1 VAEQPD
7 DRGLAGGPV
16 LTAGT
21 RRALTAP
28 RSAAVAGIAFALLLS
43 TSLVL
48 IRLSVPT
55 DFADLEISRLTG
67 ANRSRVLI
75 ALTLVPFAGIAFLWF
90 IGVVRDRIGDAEDRF
105 IATVF
110 LGSGLLFL
118 AMLFA
123 STAVAGALV
132 VGAGSTETTPDAE
145 VWRFGAHISST
156 ILNVYAMRMAGVFMI
171 STATITLRT
180 AVMPRWLAFLGYLL
194 AVCLLF
200 GVSSLRWAELLFP
213 TWVLV
218 VSVHLLMVV
227 RRVPQS
233 PREQPPAARRTG

>member
-16 LTAGT
+16 LTAST

-28 RSAAVAGIAFALLLS
+28 RSAAVAGIVFALLLG
-43 TSLVL
+43 TGLVL

-55 DFADLEISRLTG
+55 DFADLESSQLTG
-67 ANRSRVLI
+67 ATRARILV

-90 IGVVRDRIGDAEDRF
+90 VGVVRDRIGEAEDRF

-132 VGAGSTETTPDAE
+132 VSTGSGQATLDPQ
-145 VWRFGAHISST
+145 VWALGAHTSST

-171 STATITLRT
+171 STATISLRT

-213 TWVLV
+213 TWVLI

-227 RRVPQS
+227 RRAPRP

>member
-1 VAEQPD
+1 M
-7 DRGLAGGPV
+7 
-16 LTAGT
+16 
-21 RRALTAP
+21 
-28 RSAAVAGIAFALLLS
+28 AGIVFAVLLGA
-43 TSLVL
+43 SLVL

-55 DFADLEISRLTG
+55 DFADLKISQLTG
-67 ANRSRVLI
+67 ANRSRVLV
-75 ALTLVPFAGIAFLWF
+75 ALTLVPFAGMAFLWF

-118 AMLFA
+118 AMLFV

-132 VGAGSTETTPDAE
+132 VSAGPGGTTAE
-145 VWRFGAHISST
+145 VWALGAHVSST
-156 ILNVYAMRMAGVFMI
+156 ILNVYAMRMAGMFMI
-171 STATITLRT
+171 STAAISLRT

-213 TWVLV
+213 VWVLV
-218 VSVHLLMVV
+218 VSLHLLVV
-227 RRVPQS
+227 TRRS
-233 PREQPPAARRTG
+233 PPPLGARPPTAPRPG

>member
-1 VAEQPD
+1 
-7 DRGLAGGPV
+7 
-16 LTAGT
+16 
-21 RRALTAP
+21 
-28 RSAAVAGIAFALLLS
+28 
-43 TSLVL
+43 LVL

-55 DFADLEISRLTG
+55 DLADLEISDVAG
-67 ANRSRVLI
+67 ANRGRILV

-90 IGVVRDRIGDAEDRF
+90 VGVVRDRIGDAEDRF

-118 AMLFA
+118 AMLFVA
-123 STAVAGALV
+123 TAVAGALV
-132 VGAGSTETTPDAE
+132 VSIGSGGATPDAE
-145 VWRFGAHISST
+145 VWALGAHTSST

-194 AVCLLF
+194 ALFLLL

-213 TWVLV
+213 TWVFV
-218 VSVHLLMVV
+218 VSVYLLLAVG
-227 RRVPQS
+227 RAPQS
-233 PREQPPAARRTG
+233 PREPPPTVPRPD

>member
-1 VAEQPD
+1 MTDEAD
-7 DRGLAGGPV
+7 DTGLAEGPV
-16 LTAGT
+16 LSAST
-21 RRALTAP
+21 RRTLTAP
-28 RSAAVAGIAFALLLS
+28 RAAAVAGIVFAVLLGA
-43 TSLVL
+43 SLVL

-67 ANRSRVLI
+67 SNRGRILV

-90 IGVVRDRIGDAEDRF
+90 IGVVRDRIGDAEGRF

-118 AMLFA
+118 AMLFV

-132 VGAGSTETTPDAE
+132 VSAGSGGATADAE
-145 VWRFGAHISST
+145 VWRFGAHASST

-200 GVSSLRWAELLFP
+200 GVSSLPWAELLFP

-218 VSVHLLMVV
+218 VSIHLLLAM
-227 RRVPQS
+227 
-233 PREQPPAARRTG
+233 RRTDESAAQP

>member
-1 VAEQPD
+1 VTDQAD
-7 DRGLAGGPV
+7 DAGLSEGPV
-16 LTAGT
+16 LSRGA

-28 RSAAVAGIAFALLLS
+28 RAAAVAGIVFAVLLGA
-43 TSLVL
+43 SLVL

-55 DFADLEISRLTG
+55 DLADLAISQLTG
-67 ANRSRVLI
+67 ENRTRILV

-90 IGVVRDRIGDAEDRF
+90 VGVVRDRVGDAEDRF

-118 AMLFA
+118 AMLFV

-132 VGAGSTETTPDAE
+132 VSAGSGKATPDAQ
-145 VWRFGAHISST
+145 VWALGAHVSST

-171 STATITLRT
+171 STATISLRT

-194 AVCLLF
+194 AVVLLV

-213 TWVLV
+213 TWVFV
-218 VSVHLLMVV
+218 VSVYLLLAV
-227 RRVPQS
+227 RRAEGS
-233 PREQPPAARRTG
+233 AARR

>member
-1 VAEQPD
+1 
-7 DRGLAGGPV
+7 
-16 LTAGT
+16 
-21 RRALTAP
+21 
-28 RSAAVAGIAFALLLS
+28 VAGIAFALLLS

-132 VGAGSTETTPDAE
+132 VGPGSTETTPDAE

-156 ILNVYAMRMAGVFMI
+156 IFNVYAMRMAGVFMI

-218 VSVHLLMVV
+218 VSLHLLMVI
-227 RRVPQS
+227 RRAPRS

>member
-1 VAEQPD
+1 
-7 DRGLAGGPV
+7 
-16 LTAGT
+16 
-21 RRALTAP
+21 
-28 RSAAVAGIAFALLLS
+28 VAGIAFAVLLG

-48 IRLSVPT
+48 VRLSVPT
-55 DFADLEISRLTG
+55 DIEDLESSQLTG
-67 ANRSRVLI
+67 ANRSRVLV

-90 IGVVRDRIGDAEDRF
+90 IGVVRDRIGEAEDRF

-118 AMLFA
+118 AMLFV

-132 VGAGSTETTPDAE
+132 VSTGSGEPTPDAE
-145 VWRFGAHISST
+145 VWALGAHLSST

-171 STATITLRT
+171 STATISLRT
-180 AVMPRWLAFLGYLL
+180 AVMPHWLAYLGYLL

-227 RRVPQS
+227 RRAPRS
-233 PREQPPAARRTG
+233 PDERPPTAQQPG